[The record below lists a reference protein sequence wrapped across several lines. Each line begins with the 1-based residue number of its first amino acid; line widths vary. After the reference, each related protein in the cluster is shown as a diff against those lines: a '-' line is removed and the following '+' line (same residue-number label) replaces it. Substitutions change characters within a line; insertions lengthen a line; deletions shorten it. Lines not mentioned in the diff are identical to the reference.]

1 MILEKKRRFL
11 TKEQQESYENAEVCC
26 ICIEKLENKYLKDK
40 KHRQVRDPCHYIGK
54 HRDNAHSI
62 CKLKYG
68 VAKKI
73 ALNFHDGSNYDYH
86 FLIKELAEEFKK
98 QSTCLGENI
107 EKYITFKVPIENNLT
122 RNSKNGE
129 KITKK
134 YILHTTIYW

>member
-11 TKEQQESYENAEVCC
+11 TKEQQESYENAEVCY

-54 HRDNAHSI
+54 HRDNVHSI
-62 CKLKYG
+62 CKLKYS